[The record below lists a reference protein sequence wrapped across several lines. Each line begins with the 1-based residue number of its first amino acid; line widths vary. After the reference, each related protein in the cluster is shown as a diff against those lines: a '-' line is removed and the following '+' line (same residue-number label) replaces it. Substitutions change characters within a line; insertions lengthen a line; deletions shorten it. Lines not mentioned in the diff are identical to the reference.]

1 MVKKTHDPQAIDIFS
16 RPIAG
21 QSLTDA
27 PGKWPF
33 EKPPKVTSPT
43 QAFELVK
50 DSLEDPSAYE
60 DIMNL
65 LDVGISAETLA
76 SSLTLKMFTEG
87 VFTPDIAEII
97 KPPLVAHITEMG
109 VEGGIE
115 DINVGN
121 EMPDEGITPQD
132 SMALMSK
139 INPDK
144 LNRKMSQ
151 QMQED
156 QLHEALMELEIPEE
170 EMNPPKESFLDM
182 EVQ

>member
-1 MVKKTHDPQAIDIFS
+1 
-16 RPIAG
+16 
-21 QSLTDA
+21 
-27 PGKWPF
+27 
-33 EKPPKVTSPT
+33 
-43 QAFELVK
+43 
-50 DSLEDPSAYE
+50 
-60 DIMNL
+60 
-65 LDVGISAETLA
+65 
-76 SSLTLKMFTEG
+76 
-87 VFTPDIAEII
+87 
-97 KPPLVAHITEMG
+97 
-109 VEGGIE
+109 
-115 DINVGN
+115 
-121 EMPDEGITPQD
+121 MPDEGITPQD

>member
-1 MVKKTHDPQAIDIFS
+1 
-16 RPIAG
+16 
-21 QSLTDA
+21 
-27 PGKWPF
+27 
-33 EKPPKVTSPT
+33 
-43 QAFELVK
+43 
-50 DSLEDPSAYE
+50 
-60 DIMNL
+60 MNL

-115 DINVGN
+115 DINVVN